1 MNNKLD
7 PIIIKMMLWINAIL
21 LLASCQSP
29 NIINN
34 TVSENIESGKN
45 QVSKKNPIASF
56 NNITDKITDLYTKKS
71 LADYIGDTDKEKIAT
86 ATKKAADTNEP
97 QLFMNEESGIKGKA
111 EVIQTKSL
119 FILETGK
126 KEGIR
131 ECKIIRQ
138 TIILEDKREVTESIE
153 LCKGP
158 DGWG

>member
-7 PIIIKMMLWINAIL
+7 SIIIKMMLWINTIL

-34 TVSENIESGKN
+34 TVSENIESGKA
-45 QVSKKNPIASF
+45 QVSKKIPIASF

-126 KEGIR
+126 KEGTR

-138 TIILEDKREVTESIE
+138 TIILKDKREVTESIE